1 MTKEELTSYL
11 KEITRYLLFI
21 LHSRGCYGACV
32 DAGISIVVA
41 GGISS
46 GSFED
51 IGR

>member
-1 MTKEELTSYL
+1 VWKE
-11 KEITRYLLFI
+11 
-21 LHSRGCYGACV
+21 GDGV
-32 DAGISIVVA
+32 GAGISMVVA